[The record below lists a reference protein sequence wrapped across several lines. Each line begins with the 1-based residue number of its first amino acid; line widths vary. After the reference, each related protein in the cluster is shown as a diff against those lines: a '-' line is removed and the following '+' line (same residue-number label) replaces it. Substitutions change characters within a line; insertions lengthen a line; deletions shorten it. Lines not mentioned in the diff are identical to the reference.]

1 MHLTDNALRRGRSN
15 QCDSPRGSGGG
26 PNARSADPGTSKRCR
41 SMAPDDIRPIVDWLV
56 DGARSTMQA
65 HAGFAAQQTAFGVS
79 DEANVTV
86 SNTP

>member
-1 MHLTDNALRRGRSN
+1 
-15 QCDSPRGSGGG
+15 
-26 PNARSADPGTSKRCR
+26 
-41 SMAPDDIRPIVDWLV
+41 MAPDDIRPIVDWLV

-79 DEANVTV
+79 DEATVTV

>member
-1 MHLTDNALRRGRSN
+1 
-15 QCDSPRGSGGG
+15 
-26 PNARSADPGTSKRCR
+26 
-41 SMAPDDIRPIVDWLV
+41 MAPDDIRPIVDWLV

-65 HAGFAAQQTAFGVS
+65 HAGFGAQPTVFGVS